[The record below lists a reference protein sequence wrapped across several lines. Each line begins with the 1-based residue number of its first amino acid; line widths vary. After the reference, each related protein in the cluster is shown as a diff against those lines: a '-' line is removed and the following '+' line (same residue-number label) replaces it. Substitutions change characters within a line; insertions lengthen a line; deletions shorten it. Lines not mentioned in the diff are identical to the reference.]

1 MNAPM
6 DPSLAI
12 MHAAVLLAA
21 LVQSA
26 TGIGFGLIAC
36 PVILIVVNTGSAIQI
51 AILLSLLVALILAPP
66 LYQHAPKPFLG
77 RMALGTIAG
86 LPLGILAFQSV
97 DVDTLKVG
105 VGVCVVLTAVSVV
118 NRLMRTRQPGA
129 HPGNT
134 VYDILTGVVSGA
146 MSVSLAMPGPPAAAR
161 MAILALSKEQIR
173 STSLVLFTFSYAAAF
188 AVQWALVGVTPGTL
202 SLTLSLI
209 PATLIGIYLGRQA
222 VAWISER
229 TFLWIIA
236 AILTATAFTMLVP
249 FAIQAINHA

>member
-1 MNAPM
+1 M
-6 DPSLAI
+6 DLSLAI
-12 MHAAVLLAA
+12 MHVAVLAAA

-36 PVILIVVNTGSAIQI
+36 PVILIVVNAGSAIQI

-66 LYQHAPKPFLG
+66 LYQHAPKPLLT

-86 LPLGILAFQSV
+86 LPLGIIAFQSV
-97 DVDTLKVG
+97 DVAALKLG
-105 VGVCVVLTAVSVV
+105 AGACVVITAVSVV
-118 NRLMRTRQPGA
+118 NRLIRTRQPGA
-129 HPGNT
+129 HSGNT

-161 MAILALSKEQIR
+161 MAVLALSKEQIR

-188 AVQWALVGVTPGTL
+188 AVQWALVGVTPDTL
-202 SLTLSLI
+202 SLTLSLT
-209 PATLIGIYLGRQA
+209 PAALIGLYLGRKA

-249 FAIQAINHA
+249 FAIEIVNHA